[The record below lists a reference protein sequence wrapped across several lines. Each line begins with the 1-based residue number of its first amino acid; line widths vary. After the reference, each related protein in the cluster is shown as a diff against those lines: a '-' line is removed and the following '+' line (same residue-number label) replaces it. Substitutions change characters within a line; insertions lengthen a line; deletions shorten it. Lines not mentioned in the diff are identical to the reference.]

1 MSYKICQVIFSANRV
16 EYLTR
21 TLDTQKL
28 LDFSECNV
36 DKIFF
41 DDLPLNRN
49 DRLITELVKSHG
61 YQELHLHPVNLGLS
75 VTWTEFWNL
84 IKNRDY
90 DYIWHQEDDVEILEP
105 VKIVDL
111 IKLLED
117 NPTFAQ
123 IVLKRQAWYSNE
135 EPPKALDT
143 DIITNIGRVELNT
156 QLVFSPMA
164 SLYSIERVRF
174 DYSTWY
180 RENYPDTNLHSIN
193 FNEGMIGVAL
203 YGSQQLIPARLKN
216 INGNNII
223 NHIGE
228 YFSGKRVLPDE
239 PGYASFEKYDP
250 DKKYNSR
257 NGSEYQS

>member
-1 MSYKICQVIFSANRV
+1 MTYKVCQVIFSANRV

-21 TLDTQKL
+21 TLESQKF
-28 LDFSECNV
+28 LDFSGCSV
-36 DKIFF
+36 DKIFI

-49 DRLITELVKSHG
+49 DRLITDLVRAYD
-61 YQELHLHPVNLGLS
+61 YQELYLHPVNLGLS

-84 IKNRDY
+84 IRGRDY

-111 IKLLED
+111 IDLLKS
-117 NPTFAQ
+117 NPSLAQ

-135 EPPKALDT
+135 LPTQALAD
-143 DIITNIGRVELNT
+143 DIIVDIGRIEIMN

-164 SLYSIERVRF
+164 SLYSIDRVRF
-174 DYSTWY
+174 DYSSWY

-203 YGSQQLIPARLKN
+203 HGAQQLIPARLKN
-216 INGNNII
+216 PAGHNLI

-228 YFSGKRVLPDE
+228 YFSGRRVLPDE
-239 PGYASFEKYDP
+239 PGYQAFAGYDP

-257 NGSEYQS
+257 DGSEYQS